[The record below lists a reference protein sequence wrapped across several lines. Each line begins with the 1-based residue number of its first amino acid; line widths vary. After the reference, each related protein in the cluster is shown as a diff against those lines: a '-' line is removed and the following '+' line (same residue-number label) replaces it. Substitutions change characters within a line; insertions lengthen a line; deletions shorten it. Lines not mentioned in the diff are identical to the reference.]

1 MGAMTREELQ
11 AFRAQKQRAVRAQR
25 EADGRTTEV
34 IIGTGT
40 CGIAAGAE
48 VALKAI
54 EDEVA
59 KHALA
64 NVVVK
69 RTGCMGLCASEPSV
83 EVVKPGMPGILY
95 GKVDAAVGRRIVQ
108 EHIMNDQLVGE
119 YIFDKP
125 AADIMQ

>member
-1 MGAMTREELQ
+1 MTRGQLQ
-11 AFRAQKQRAVRAQR
+11 AFRAEKQREVTAQR
-25 EADGRTTEV
+25 EAGVGSSTV
-34 IIGTGT
+34 IIVGTGT

-48 VALKAI
+48 VTLHAI
-54 EDEVA
+54 EDEIA
-59 KHALA
+59 KHAVA
-64 NVVVK
+64 NVVLK

-108 EHIMNDQLVGE
+108 EHIINDQLVGE

>member
-1 MGAMTREELQ
+1 MGAMTREQLQ
-11 AFRAQKQRAVRAQR
+11 AFRAEKQHQASAQR
-25 EADGRTTEV
+25 KAGGSTTEV
-34 IIGTGT
+34 IVGTGT

-48 VALKAI
+48 VTLKAI
-54 EDEVA
+54 ENEIA

-83 EVVKPGMPGILY
+83 EIVKPGMPGILY
-95 GKVDAAVGRRIVQ
+95 GKVDAAVGRRIVE